1 MLPMKL
7 FGVLSQVQHDKKD
20 EDGVEM
26 LNQVQH
32 DKKDEDGVEMLNQV
46 QHDKKYGDGVEMLSQ
61 VQYDKRRKAYPPTRL
76 TSCPISFRRVISCSR

>member
-1 MLPMKL
+1 MKL
-7 FGVLSQVQHDKKD
+7 FGVLNQVQHDNID
-20 EDGVEM
+20 RNGVEM

-32 DKKDEDGVEMLNQV
+32 DNIDRNRVEMLNQV
-46 QHDKKYGDGVEMLSQ
+46 QHDKNDEDGVEMLNQ